1 MMQTRQPQTDIF
13 VEIFMCTIM
22 YYNTLSNAL
31 HPYIA
36 IFQIDIRQ
44 QCFQK
49 PWDNVN
55 LVIENFHNQAAAH
68 PAQFTGY
75 CT

>member
-36 IFQIDIRQ
+36 IF
-44 QCFQK
+44 
-49 PWDNVN
+49 
-55 LVIENFHNQAAAH
+55 
-68 PAQFTGY
+68 
-75 CT
+75 